1 VADEVCLFFSS
12 YILKVNSFFKENPQ
26 HKTRSQRIVHTL
38 RDPPYRDPDDLYYV
52 ESEPKRMI
60 YEQPKPRTKVI
71 PRAPPTPEYV
81 YVDESPSPPL
91 RRRRSPPPPPPRH
104 RPKVV
109 YVDNDRPVNYEE
121 EIVYVDDNGK
131 EIDYI
136 YDTEPIY
143 HRRNSKK
150 SRQPSY

>member
-12 YILKVNSFFKENPQ
+12 YILEVNSFFKENPQ

-38 RDPPYRDPDDLYYV
+38 RDPDDLYYV

-60 YEQPKPRTKVI
+60 YEQPKHRIKVI
-71 PRAPPTPEYV
+71 PRAPPSPEYV
-81 YVDESPSPPL
+81 YVDESPS
-91 RRRRSPPPPPPRH
+91 RRRSPPPPRH
-104 RPKVV
+104 RSKVV
-109 YVDNDRPVNYEE
+109 YVDDDRPVNYEE